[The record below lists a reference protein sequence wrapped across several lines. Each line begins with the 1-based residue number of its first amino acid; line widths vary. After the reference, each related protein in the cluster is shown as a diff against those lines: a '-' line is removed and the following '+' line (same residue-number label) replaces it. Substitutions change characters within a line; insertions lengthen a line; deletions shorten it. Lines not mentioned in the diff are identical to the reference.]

1 MTTITY
7 ELHAVNMDGRPET
20 RAYNTLEEAKMWQKA
35 YGNGKIFK
43 VVREEVE
50 E

>member
-1 MTTITY
+1 MTTTTY
-7 ELHAVNMDGRPET
+7 ELHAVNMDGRPEI
-20 RAYNTLEEAKMWQKA
+20 RIYETLEEAKMWQKA

-43 VVREEVE
+43 VVKEEME